1 MQQNILILKGD
12 YRQRTRS
19 YAFLI
24 TLAISLF
31 IAYTFVPEPSAS
43 YTTVRLGDLVGE
55 YTSAWIGYVTA
66 LMTSV
71 FLSMIGFF
79 LVNSSIK
86 KDIDSEVGM
95 IIATTGISSFHYLLL
110 KAIGNFLVLLT
121 IAGLSFIMA
130 ILLFFLRS
138 SGYPFELQH
147 FLLPYLFVTVPS
159 LFLIS
164 SLAVFAEVL
173 LVRRSVL
180 MHIGF
185 FILFNAALANIVTQ
199 HDSNAIKLIDPFGVK
214 QITLGMQAFVAEH
227 FGEQA
232 KITSM
237 GFNFSDHSNI
247 RTFVF
252 NGLTWDGAFIL
263 SRMIWIGLSIGLIF
277 LSSVF
282 FHRFDVKE
290 KASSKE
296 KKTKRLESSDTH
308 ALRDI
313 KLSDLP
319 SITPAFSILPFIKT
333 EVLMLARKGS
343 KWLWLINL
351 GGMISLLFV
360 STSIGHT
367 FVLPG
372 LWFLQINRWSDLT
385 TKEKTHRIHYFTYAT
400 YQPIKRLL
408 TSQLIAGVIIAI
420 VLAIPLIVRL
430 SFLGNYL
437 AIIHIVSGAIFV
449 VSLASLLGIASGG
462 KKLFEILFFILTYAN
477 ANRIPFTDYFG
488 AIHPGTG
495 SILLVMLLSS
505 MMVTLCCIIR
515 GMEIRSA

>member
-1 MQQNILILKGD
+1 
-12 YRQRTRS
+12 
-19 YAFLI
+19 
-24 TLAISLF
+24 
-31 IAYTFVPEPSAS
+31 VPEPTAS
-43 YTTVRLGDLVGE
+43 YTTVRLGNLVGE

-86 KDIDSEVGM
+86 KDIDTEVGM
-95 IIATTGISSFHYLLL
+95 IIATTGISSFSYLFL
-110 KAIGNFLVLLT
+110 KALGNFLILLT
-121 IAGLSFIMA
+121 IASLSFIMSL
-130 ILLFFLRS
+130 LLFFLRS

-147 FLLPYLFVTVPS
+147 FFLPYLFVTVPS

-173 LVRRSVL
+173 VVRRSVL

-199 HDSNAIKLIDPFGVK
+199 HDSPSIKLIDPLGVK
-214 QITLGMQAFVAEH
+214 QITLGMEAYVAEH

-237 GFNFSDHSNI
+237 GFNFSEHSNI

-252 NGLTWDGAFIL
+252 NGLPWDGAFIL
-263 SRMIWIGLSIGLIF
+263 SRMIWIALSIGLIF
-277 LSSVF
+277 LSSAF

-290 KASSKE
+290 KAPSKK
-296 KKTKRLESSDTH
+296 KKTMGPENHDSH
-308 ALRDI
+308 VLRDI
-313 KLSDLP
+313 KLSNLP
-319 SITPAFSILPFIKT
+319 LIKPAFSILPFIKT

-343 KWLWLINL
+343 KWLWLVNI

-360 STSIGHT
+360 PINIGHT
-367 FVLPG
+367 FILPG

-385 TKEKTHRIHYFTYAT
+385 TKEKTHHIHYFTYAA
-400 YQPIKRLL
+400 YQPLKRLL
-408 TSQLIAGVIIAI
+408 TSQLLAGVIIA
-420 VLAIPLIVRL
+420 VALAIPLIVRL
-430 SFLGNYL
+430 SLLGNYL
-437 AIIHIVSGAIFV
+437 AIIHIVSGAIFI
-449 VSLASLLGIASGG
+449 VSLASLLGILSGG

-488 AIHPGTG
+488 AVNPGTG
-495 SILLVMLLSS
+495 SILLVIALSS
-505 MMVTLCCIIR
+505 MMVLLCYLIR
-515 GMEIRSA
+515 GMEIRNA